1 MTFPTTP
8 IPTTNLDSGTKDP
21 SLARADILQMAQTL
35 NAIMSEVNT
44 TGGVTLLGSDGK
56 LDGTKMPDTIYS
68 TGEMTLSAGSAI
80 ININGLARLDRAPK
94 AAILAM
100 TNMIDGDLMLCTDA
114 DGGNLALCIYDG
126 TNEEWKYLPLASW
139 TTLA

>member
-1 MTFPTTP
+1 
-8 IPTTNLDSGTKDP
+8 
-21 SLARADILQMAQTL
+21 MAQTL
-35 NAIMSEVNT
+35 NTIMSEVNT

-68 TGEMTLSAGSAI
+68 TGEMTLSAGDAI
-80 ININGLARLDRAPK
+80 INMSGLVRLDRAPK

-114 DGGNLALCIYDG
+114 DSGSLALCIYDEP
-126 TNEEWKYLPLASW
+126 NEEWKYMPIASW

>member
-35 NAIMSEVNT
+35 NAIMAEANT

-68 TGEMTLSAGSAI
+68 TGEMTLSAGDGI
-80 ININGLARLDRAPK
+80 ISLSGLARLDRAPK
-94 AAILAM
+94 SAILAM
-100 TNMIDGDLMLCTDA
+100 TQMIDGDMMLCTDA
-114 DGGNLALCIYDG
+114 DGGHLALCIYSE
-126 TNEEWKYLPLASW
+126 TAAEWKYLPMASW
-139 TTLA
+139 STLA

>member
-1 MTFPTTP
+1 MTFPSTP

-35 NAIMSEVNT
+35 NAIMSEANT

-68 TGEMTLSAGSAI
+68 TNEMTLSAGAGI
-80 ININGLARLDRAPK
+80 VNISGLARLDRAPK

-100 TNMIDGDLMLCTDA
+100 TSMIDGDMMLCTDA
-114 DGGNLALCIYDG
+114 DGGTLALCIYDEAN
-126 TNEEWKYLPLASW
+126 TEWKYLPMASW